1 MKKSLII
8 FLLILSNVAIAQN
21 KTKLDVTKSLVGNYE
36 LKSISA
42 FMGANTMVDYDK
54 ANGKWKGF
62 MSMNNGGQRNGGA
75 ITITPEV
82 LKKLKSMEI
91 IVKPDLSISFNC
103 NGNQIANIP
112 FKEDG
117 MIFEIKGTIEEYS
130 STLYKLKPE
139 LTFEDGQLY
148 FYAKDYTEE
157 TELEPY
163 DIAEV
168 APNTIVVSYD
178 TKLKEFNV
186 SLSNAGIGLSRGLST
201 YSFKKK
207 LVVKK

>member
-8 FLLILSNVAIAQN
+8 FLLILSNVAFAQN
-21 KTKLDVTKSLVGNYE
+21 KSKQDVLKSLVGKYE
-36 LKSISA
+36 LNTISA
-42 FMGANTMVDYDK
+42 LMGANTMVDYNK
-54 ANGKWKGF
+54 TNGRWKGF
-62 MSMNNGGQRNGGA
+62 MSMNHGGQRNGGA

-117 MIFEIKGTIEEYS
+117 MVFEITGTIEEFS
-130 STLYKLKPE
+130 PLYKIKPE
-139 LTFEDGQLY
+139 LTFEDGVL
-148 FYAKDYTEE
+148 FLYAKDYTDEIA
-157 TELEPY
+157 LEPY

-168 APNTIVVSYD
+168 APNTVIVSYD

-186 SLSNAGIGLSRGLST
+186 GLVRLEGTMASSY

>member
-8 FLLILSNVAIAQN
+8 FLLILTNVAFAQN

-62 MSMNNGGQRNGGA
+62 MSMNMGGQRNGDA

-117 MIFEIKGTIEEYS
+117 MVFEIKGTIEEYS
-130 STLYKLKPE
+130 QYNKLKPE
-139 LTFEDGQLY
+139 LTFEDGQLF

-157 TELEPY
+157 TALAPY

-168 APNTIVVSYD
+168 VPNTIIVSYD

-186 SLSNAGIGLSRGLST
+186 SLCTLDGMGTST

>member
-8 FLLILSNVAIAQN
+8 FLLILSNVAFAQN
-21 KTKLDVTKSLVGNYE
+21 KTKLDVTKSLVGKYE
-36 LKSISA
+36 LNAISA
-42 FMGANTMVDYDK
+42 VMGANTMVDYEK

-62 MSMNNGGQRNGGA
+62 MSMIMGGQRNGEA
-75 ITITPEV
+75 LKITPDV
-82 LKKLKSMEI
+82 LVKLNTMEI
-91 IVKPDLSISFNC
+91 IVNPDLSIEFNC
-103 NGNQIANIP
+103 NKIQIANIP

-117 MIFEIKGTIEEYS
+117 MVFEIKGTIEEY

-139 LTFEDGQLY
+139 LTFEDGELF
-148 FYAKDYTEE
+148 FYAKDYTDE
-157 TELEPY
+157 TELVPY

-168 APNTIVVSYD
+168 APNTIIVSYD
-178 TKLKEFNV
+178 TKLKEFKV
-186 SLSNAGIGLSRGLST
+186 SLNRLEGMGASK

>member
-8 FLLILSNVAIAQN
+8 FLLILSNVAFAQN
-21 KTKLDVTKSLVGNYE
+21 KTKLDVTKSLVGKYE
-36 LKSISA
+36 LNAISA
-42 FMGANTMVDYDK
+42 VMGANTMVDYEK

-62 MSMNNGGQRNGGA
+62 MSMIMGGQRNGEA
-75 ITITPEV
+75 LKITPDV
-82 LKKLKSMEI
+82 LVKLNTMEI
-91 IVKPDLSISFNC
+91 IVNPDLSIEFNC
-103 NGNQIANIP
+103 NKIQIANIP

-117 MIFEIKGTIEEYS
+117 MVFEIKGTIEEY

-139 LTFEDGQLY
+139 LTFEDGELF
-148 FYAKDYTEE
+148 FYAKDYTDE
-157 TELEPY
+157 TELVPY

-168 APNTIVVSYD
+168 APNTIIVSYD
-178 TKLKEFNV
+178 TKLKEFKV
-186 SLSNAGIGLSRGLST
+186 SLNRLEGMGAST